1 MNETGSSNLLG
12 STMDHGIESFYAES
26 FYAESF
32 YAESFYAESYYAE
45 SFYALG
51 SLAVSFACFW

>member
-32 YAESFYAESYYAE
+32 YAESFYAESYYA
-45 SFYALG
+45 LG